1 MSSDRPPVA
10 RRSALAVAALA
21 LAAVAAAT
29 LMIAGA
35 HIRPDGHGHA
45 PTSGGQRAAPTSVLS
60 AARSSPPPKQ
70 TRPSTATDLAGWFLY
85 VLGLLGV
92 GFALLIL
99 VALLRTVINRRRF
112 SRVRHRATP
121 AAPPDAADDL
131 AVRLRAAVDG
141 AIDEFGAGRPVR
153 DSIIACWLRL
163 EDASRAAGVEQVP
176 SDTAEEAIQR
186 VFAARTV
193 RAAPLELLAD
203 LYREARFS
211 RHPMG
216 AAHAESARAALS
228 EILADLGQA
237 SHVAG

>member
-35 HIRPDGHGHA
+35 HIRPGGHGHV
-45 PTSGGQRAAPTSVLS
+45 PSGAQQAAPTYAITQATV
-60 AARSSPPPKQ
+60 SPAPKHK
-70 TRPSTATDLAGWFLY
+70 PSTVTDVAGLFLY
-85 VLGLLGV
+85 VLGLLAV
-92 GFALLIL
+92 GFALVVL
-99 VALLRTVINRRRF
+99 VAVLRAVVNRRWL
-112 SRVRHRATP
+112 SRARHRAPP
-121 AAPPDAADDL
+121 AEPPDAADDL
-131 AVRLRAAVDG
+131 AVRLRAAVDE
-141 AIDEFGAGRPVR
+141 AIDEIGSTRPVR

-176 SDTAEEAIQR
+176 SDTSEEAIQR

-193 RAAPLELLAD
+193 RAEPLELLAD

-211 RHPMG
+211 RHAMG
-216 AAHAESARAALS
+216 AAHADAARSALG
-228 EILADLGQA
+228 EIVADLGRDA
-237 SHVAG
+237 HVAG